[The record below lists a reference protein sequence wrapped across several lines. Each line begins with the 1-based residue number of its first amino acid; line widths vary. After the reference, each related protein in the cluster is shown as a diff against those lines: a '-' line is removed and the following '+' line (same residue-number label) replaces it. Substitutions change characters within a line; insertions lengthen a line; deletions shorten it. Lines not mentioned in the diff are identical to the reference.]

1 GGGGGCGLSDMV
13 EGKGT
18 DPADQLASTRPTTAT
33 VAPIIAAGTFQIRA
47 RAAEQSSVRHPSSGN
62 IEGAAATIALG
73 QRAATTGA
81 ETIRYQPA
89 QFVNHRPH
97 SLVRLLVPFRR
108 RKLSLARPGRVR
120 AHCGSCCADTR
131 RPFCR
136 RPS

>member
-1 GGGGGCGLSDMV
+1 MAAKPSADDSTRSRLRQRANRGDGGVRLGSILAAQWT
-13 EGKGT
+13 E
-18 DPADQLASTRPTTAT
+18 PADQLASTRPTTAT

-47 RAAEQSSVRHPSSGN
+47 RAAKQSSVRHPSSGN

-73 QRAATTGA
+73 QRGATTGA

-108 RKLSLARPGRVR
+108 RKLSLA
-120 AHCGSCCADTR
+120 
-131 RPFCR
+131 
-136 RPS
+136 